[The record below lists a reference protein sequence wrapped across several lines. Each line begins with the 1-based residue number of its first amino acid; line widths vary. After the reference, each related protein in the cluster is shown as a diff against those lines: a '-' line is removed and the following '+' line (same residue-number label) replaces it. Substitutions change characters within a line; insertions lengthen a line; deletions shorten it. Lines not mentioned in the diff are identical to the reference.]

1 MKLAGLVSLV
11 AMTSSAFAEDKVA
24 AESAFRAA
32 KELEKA
38 GKLAEACP
46 LYESSYRADPQLGA
60 LLNLANCHEQTG
72 RVATA
77 WVEYRDALELATR
90 RGDSRVDYSKK
101 RLAALEPR
109 LSKIRIEA
117 PAGVTVERN
126 GTDVTALVRQD
137 LAVDPGTYRVRATAP
152 GKVAWETSIAVQQEG
167 QTTRIQIPDLAP
179 IVGEAAPP
187 PNPAPV
193 VVVAPPVVSTPATTR
208 APRPA
213 PTSHRRAIAF
223 TIGGVGLATTAV
235 GLGFGFDARGKW
247 RSSRDPSSC
256 DAQNV
261 CNERG
266 TAQIAGARSS
276 AAIATWAVGAGAA
289 MLVTAGVIWW
299 SAPSKREQRVSFLPS
314 IDPRGASVT
323 AFARF

>member
-1 MKLAGLVSLV
+1 MKLAGLLSLV

-46 LYESSYRADPQLGA
+46 LYEASYRADPQLGA

-109 LSKIRIEA
+109 LSKLRIEA

-137 LAVDPGTYRVRATAP
+137 LVVDPGTYRVRATAP

-167 QTTRIQIPDLAP
+167 QTTRIVIPELVTAAAD
-179 IVGEAAPP
+179 APP
-187 PNPAPV
+187 PRPAPV
-193 VVVAPPVVSTPATTR
+193 VVIPSPVVTPQPATR
-208 APRPA
+208 VAAP
-213 PTSHRRAIAF
+213 PTSHRRTFAF
-223 TIGGVGLATTAV
+223 AVGSAGLATTAV
-235 GLGFGFDARGKW
+235 GLGFGLDARGKW

-266 TAQIAGARSS
+266 TAQIANARSS
-276 AAIATWAVGAGAA
+276 AAIATWAVSAGAA

-299 SAPSKREQRVSFLPS
+299 TAPSKREQRVSFVPS
-314 IDPRGASVT
+314 IDPHGASVS